1 MPLRQSV
8 FFRNQ
13 NCCHPGQ
20 ARRSRARAGTYRAV
34 FTVGPVYR
42 VCLWS
47 NPEARPEP
55 VGSQLQEAFFFESV
69 SPARVRS
76 LGLVPDSRLGPG
88 IALRSRIQDW
98 IDHDAR
104 VCSRH

>member
-1 MPLRQSV
+1 LKPLPQR
-8 FFRNQ
+8 
-13 NCCHPGQ
+13 CHPE
-20 ARRSRARAGTYRAV
+20 SRIGGYPGSTGTAALWV
-34 FTVGPVYR
+34 PVYR